1 MDENKLKELKKI
13 LVYDKETGLFY
24 KKLKSGTLKPT
35 GSYSGGENGH
45 IVIRV
50 LGLNIKAHRLA
61 WFFEYKEFPEFPIGH
76 KNGIKT
82 DNRPQNLIKIEKG
95 KGIDPD
101 TEINPKIFLKKILKK
116 KNIRNSNQ
124 EVGRIDINELN
135 KYKNDI
141 IWYYPVDLKFEP
153 TKVKVI
159 ENKIHKNIWHSDIY
173 LQEVDKNNIEIPYKR
188 IIKIYNK
195 RGRVLVKVFGSKKT
209 CMKEWEE
216 E

>member
-13 LVYDKETGLFY
+13 LVYDRETGLFY

-50 LGLNIKAHRLA
+50 FGLNIKAHRLA

-101 TEINPKIFLKKILKK
+101 TEINSKIFLKKFWNLFQYLDQSPFLFLFLLSSEACYLSLSHFYGLWGIQEILC
-116 KNIRNSNQ
+116 IRKTK
-124 EVGRIDINELN
+124 LT
-135 KYKNDI
+135 Y
-141 IWYYPVDLKFEP
+141 EP
-153 TKVKVI
+153 
-159 ENKIHKNIWHSDIY
+159 
-173 LQEVDKNNIEIPYKR
+173 
-188 IIKIYNK
+188 
-195 RGRVLVKVFGSKKT
+195 
-209 CMKEWEE
+209 
-216 E
+216 